1 MLKKLW
7 IVTIAIIVLVN
18 TINFTSVVS
27 AVSSATPSSWL
38 EVTMDYNEPFIKE
51 IENVTKKT
59 RSNITLTD
67 VQAITTLNLQSPVN
81 EIPNNIDVLSGLTSL
96 DVGNMSGG
104 TISTLPDSIANL
116 KELKILSLSNNNF
129 QTFPLIVLQLPKL
142 EDLLLDNNSIKEIPD
157 TITNISSHLKFLSM
171 RNNQLVK
178 VPETIFSTRW
188 STNNELNL
196 MIAGNQVVTNV
207 PANYMSQYNNGEN
220 MLEYYDNQSQKQD
233 QLTTISGYT
242 LNVPVGTDF
251 NQLTPDK
258 TNLELASGKT
268 LFPQHEF
275 EYYDDGSSTLIQNG
289 VAVAPGQSKIY
300 IKSKFS
306 TVSNKFAKTLVS
318 VNITALDGGPVTV
331 TYTDASGTEL
341 APQESISGK
350 VGDPYTSTPKT
361 IVGYTLTTIP
371 PNQNG
376 TFSLNPVSI
385 NYVYKGNDYK
395 LTSTFKDENG
405 KELLKPEIDKETY
418 TINTPY
424 KTSEAII
431 PGYTLVSAP
440 TNQTG
445 TFGAGD
451 VTVEYVYKAI
461 DYKLTSTFK
470 DENGKELSTPISD
483 TKKYK
488 INDAYTTS
496 EASIPGYTLV
506 SAPTNQI
513 GTFGA
518 GDVTVEYVY
527 RKIEVNGNKPVSGK
541 TSNPKTLNKENKT
554 ISSSKK
560 VMPSTGESRSYLI
573 VFKYLGTFLVLM
585 CGTWLVM
592 NKKYSK

>member
-67 VQAITTLNLQSPVN
+67 VQAITTLYLQSPVN

-96 DVGNMSGG
+96 NINLVGG

-116 KELKILSLSNNNF
+116 KELKILSLANNNF

-142 EDLLLDNNSIKEIPD
+142 EDLVLDNSSIKEIPD

-171 RNNQLVK
+171 KNNQLVK

-371 PNQNG
+371 LNQNG

-461 DYKLTSTFK
+461 GYKLTSIFK

-527 RKIEVNGNKPVSGK
+527 RKTEVNGNKPVSGK

>member
-67 VQAITTLNLQSPVN
+67 VQAITTLYLQSPVN

-96 DVGNMSGG
+96 NINLVGG

-171 RNNQLVK
+171 KNNQLVK

>member
-67 VQAITTLNLQSPVN
+67 VQAITTLYLQSPVN

-96 DVGNMSGG
+96 NINLVGG

-142 EDLLLDNNSIKEIPD
+142 EDLSLDNNSIKEIPD

-171 RNNQLVK
+171 KNNQLVK

-431 PGYTLVSAP
+431 PGYALVSAP

-461 DYKLTSTFK
+461 DYKLTSIFK
-470 DENGKELSTPISD
+470 DENGKELSTPIND
-483 TKKYK
+483 TKNYK

-527 RKIEVNGNKPVSGK
+527 RKTEVNGNKPVSGK

-592 NKKYSK
+592 KKKYSK

>member
-67 VQAITTLNLQSPVN
+67 VQAITTLYLQSPVH

-96 DVGNMSGG
+96 NINLVGG

-116 KELKILSLSNNNF
+116 KELKILSLANNNF

-142 EDLLLDNNSIKEIPD
+142 EDLVLDNSSIKEIPD

-171 RNNQLVK
+171 KNNQLVK

-220 MLEYYDNQSQKQD
+220 MLEYYDNQYQKQD

>member
-67 VQAITTLNLQSPVN
+67 VQAITTLYLQSPVN

-96 DVGNMSGG
+96 NINLVGG

-116 KELKILSLSNNNF
+116 KELKILSLANNNF

-142 EDLLLDNNSIKEIPD
+142 EDLVLDNSSIKEIPD

-171 RNNQLVK
+171 KNNQLVK

>member
-371 PNQNG
+371 LNQNG

-461 DYKLTSTFK
+461 DYKLTSIFK

-560 VMPSTGESRSYLI
+560 VMPSTGESKSYLI

>member
-318 VNITALDGGPVTV
+318 VKITALDGGPVTV

-371 PNQNG
+371 LNQNG

-461 DYKLTSTFK
+461 DYKLTSIFK

-560 VMPSTGESRSYLI
+560 VMPSTGESKSYLI

-585 CGTWLVM
+585 CGTWLVT

>member
-116 KELKILSLSNNNF
+116 KELKILNLSNNNF

-461 DYKLTSTFK
+461 DYKLTSIFK

-488 INDAYTTS
+488 INDAYSTS

-560 VMPSTGESRSYLI
+560 VMPSTGESKSYLI